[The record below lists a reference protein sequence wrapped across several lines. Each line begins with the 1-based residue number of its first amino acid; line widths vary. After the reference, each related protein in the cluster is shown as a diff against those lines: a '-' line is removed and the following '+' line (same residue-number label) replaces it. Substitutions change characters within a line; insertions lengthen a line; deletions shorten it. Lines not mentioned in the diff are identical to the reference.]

1 MAAYRVATRLRFATA
16 HSELQH
22 VRHGASFGS
31 LCAKTLY
38 AIIPKNVMLPA
49 RNESIDRPFCDLSA
63 CHKLV
68 SQYGVSSNQDRKSVV
83 EGKSVSV
90 RVDLGGGRNI
100 KKQTQ
105 CII

>member
-68 SQYGVSSNQDRKSVV
+68 RSEEHTSELQSLMRISYAVFGLTKKSNEKPH
-83 EGKSVSV
+83 K
-90 RVDLGGGRNI
+90 
-100 KKQTQ
+100 
-105 CII
+105 